1 MKFCDMMCK
10 YAKQPTGSMDG
21 AGTCRTF
28 VAVFCTKTNK
38 TVFKNARCEEKE
50 LRKQ

>member
-10 YAKQPTGSMDG
+10 YAKQPNGSMDG
-21 AGTCRTF
+21 AGICRTF
-28 VAVFCTKTNK
+28 VAVFCTKKNR

-50 LRKQ
+50 SKK